1 MANEHFG
8 NLGDVWKHLVVAEVL
23 ALERPR
29 LYCETHAGTAS
40 YALTHSPARDF
51 GVYRILDGGAA
62 SPAIA
67 SSRYYAELV
76 AMADSGSDSARY
88 PGSALLAMSVL
99 GVGSEYLFFDLDPQS
114 IDSLRDA
121 ARSLALT
128 DLAQCEREDG
138 LAAVRAACLVYSG
151 DPANVVVHIDPFD
164 PFEETQP
171 GLSAVGLASELAG
184 LGFKVVYWY
193 GYDEMSDRG
202 WPSNALN
209 TGAGRSWCG
218 DITLRS
224 NLENREAQSLSDI
237 TPIVGAGVF
246 CLNMG
251 RSTISALQSLGAAV
265 ASLYA
270 TTGNPDDEIDFADV

>member
-1 MANEHFG
+1 MANQHFG

-76 AMADSGSDSARY
+76 AMADSGGDSARY

-128 DLAQCEREDG
+128 DFAQCEREDG
-138 LAAVRAACLVYSG
+138 LAAVRDACLVYSG

-164 PFEETQP
+164 PFEETDP

-209 TGAGRSWCG
+209 TRVGRSWCG
-218 DITLRS
+218 
-224 NLENREAQSLSDI
+224 ESLSDI
-237 TPIVGAGVF
+237 TSIVGAGVF

-251 RSTISALQSLGAAV
+251 RSTIYALQSLGAAV

-270 TTGNPDDEIDFADV
+270 TTGNPGDEIDFADL